1 MPPRTIPQCRME
13 HRLPICPP
21 ETLIAL
27 QQLLLPLVTW
37 KNYSGAQFDR
47 HLPPQWIW
55 IRHGAEATVTTTRT
69 PQAKMHPR
77 TRMMTWMM
85 TCSGTTDCARANKC
99 M

>member
-1 MPPRTIPQCRME
+1 
-13 HRLPICPP
+13 
-21 ETLIAL
+21 
-27 QQLLLPLVTW
+27 
-37 KNYSGAQFDR
+37 
-47 HLPPQWIW
+47 
-55 IRHGAEATVTTTRT
+55 VTTTRT